1 MDSGPFIF
9 AVVDW
14 GTITVK
20 DLVYALL
27 MLAALTLGHR
37 RVWCWFYQLEDER
50 SMFSKLLELERE
62 NHKATLQQLREDFK
76 LQLEAAEERADS
88 WRELVMDGRTLVKQ
102 SVSAVAELASR
113 HGA

>member
-1 MDSGPFIF
+1 MASGPLIF

-14 GTITVK
+14 GALTVK

-37 RVWCWFYQLEDER
+37 RVWCWYYQLEETQR
-50 SMFSKLLELERE
+50 FYTGLLELERQ
-62 NHKATLQQLREDFK
+62 NHKATLEQLRADFK